1 MPFTPKNF
9 KKRLRRKKSTYKKK
23 NKAIIKKKNKSRRKH
38 HLNLR
43 KKSLKY
49 QNAKND
55 NKRKK
60 LLKVWGWRRKSLAP
74 STKKKIWTIKKIKT
88 KPIKTNINIK
98 IPINT
103 PIISKD
109 TTDIPIKKLNTTIP
123 SIEKS
128 PININ
133 PTTDQGL
140 SAAKAMAKLHIIINK

>member
-23 NKAIIKKKNKSRRKH
+23 NRAIKKKKNKSRRKQ

-55 NKRKK
+55 NKKRK

-74 STKKKIWTIKKIKT
+74 PTKKKIWTRKKV
-88 KPIKTNINIK
+88 KTNSIK
-98 IPINT
+98 QIL
-103 PIISKD
+103 KY
-109 TTDIPIKKLNTTIP
+109 L
-123 SIEKS
+123 
-128 PININ
+128 
-133 PTTDQGL
+133 
-140 SAAKAMAKLHIIINK
+140 

>member
-74 STKKKIWTIKKIKT
+74 
-88 KPIKTNINIK
+88 
-98 IPINT
+98 
-103 PIISKD
+103 IISKD